1 MKIFTISL
9 GCDKNL
15 VDTEKM
21 LGFFQE
27 KQYELVDQELDAD
40 IILVNTCAF
49 INDAKEESIQT
60 ILEMAHYKE
69 IGKCKALLVTGCLGQ
84 RFAQDIIEQL
94 PEVDGILG
102 TNDYS
107 HLEEVIQKALN
118 GERPVFTDGI
128 ATGQFFQAKRVVS
141 SPGHCAYLKI
151 AEGCDKHCTY
161 CIIPSMRGSYRSV
174 LMETLVEE
182 ARTLALAGVKELIL
196 VAQETTLYGI
206 DIYGKKMIGQLLDHL
221 NEIPGL
227 EWIRILYCYP
237 EEIDDEFIQ
246 AILRNSKVC
255 HYLDIPIQHASDSLL
270 KKMGRRTTR
279 LELEAIIENLRLK
292 IPDIALRTTIIC
304 GFPGETD
311 ADHQELLT
319 FLNKIEFDRL
329 GVFTYSPEEGT
340 PAATYEDQVPAQ
352 LALSRKEEVM
362 ELSEAIVF
370 DKNEAFTGCDLK
382 IMVEGKVT
390 DEHTYVGR
398 TYRDAPEVDGLVFF
412 SSEEEFLTGEFVTVK
427 ITAGYD
433 YDMIGELK

>member
-206 DIYGKKMIGQLLDHL
+206 DIYGKKMIGQLLDQL

>member
-1 MKIFTISL
+1 MKFAIYTL
-9 GCDKNL
+9 GCKVNQADSQS
-15 VDTEKM
+15 M
-21 LGFFQE
+21 QE
-27 KQYELVDQELDAD
+27 ILIKAGYEFVAPEAGAD
-40 IILVNTCAF
+40 IYIINTCVVT
-49 INDAKEESIQT
+49 NVGQQKSRQT
-60 ILEMAHYKE
+60 IRKFIRENPNAM
-69 IGKCKALLVTGCLGQ
+69 IIVTGCYPQTAIGEVEGIPGVAL
-84 RFAQDIIEQL
+84 IIGNK
-94 PEVDGILG
+94 DR
-102 TNDYS
+102 
-107 HLEEVIQKALN
+107 H
-118 GERPVFTDGI
+118 
-128 ATGQFFQAKRVVS
+128 
-141 SPGHCAYLKI
+141 KI
-151 AEGCDKHCTY
+151 AELIVEYQQENSTEPLNIVSDINMIHNFEDIPTGMHSEKTRAFLKIQEGCNQFCTY
-161 CIIPSMRGSYRSV
+161 CIIPPMRGSYRSV

-206 DIYGKKMIGQLLDHL
+206 DIYGKKMIGQLLDQL

-362 ELSEAIVF
+362 ELLMKFPSPHSGI
-370 DKNEAFTGCDLK
+370 L
-382 IMVEGKVT
+382 
-390 DEHTYVGR
+390 
-398 TYRDAPEVDGLVFF
+398 
-412 SSEEEFLTGEFVTVK
+412 FL
-427 ITAGYD
+427 
-433 YDMIGELK
+433 

>member
-1 MKIFTISL
+1 
-9 GCDKNL
+9 
-15 VDTEKM
+15 
-21 LGFFQE
+21 
-27 KQYELVDQELDAD
+27 
-40 IILVNTCAF
+40 
-49 INDAKEESIQT
+49 
-60 ILEMAHYKE
+60 
-69 IGKCKALLVTGCLGQ
+69 
-84 RFAQDIIEQL
+84 
-94 PEVDGILG
+94 
-102 TNDYS
+102 
-107 HLEEVIQKALN
+107 
-118 GERPVFTDGI
+118 
-128 ATGQFFQAKRVVS
+128 
-141 SPGHCAYLKI
+141 
-151 AEGCDKHCTY
+151 
-161 CIIPSMRGSYRSV
+161 
-174 LMETLVEE
+174 
-182 ARTLALAGVKELIL
+182 
-196 VAQETTLYGI
+196 
-206 DIYGKKMIGQLLDHL
+206 
-221 NEIPGL
+221 
-227 EWIRILYCYP
+227 
-237 EEIDDEFIQ
+237 
-246 AILRNSKVC
+246 
-255 HYLDIPIQHASDSLL
+255 
-270 KKMGRRTTR
+270 MGRRTTR

>member
-27 KQYELVDQELDAD
+27 KQYELVDNELEAD
-40 IILVNTCAF
+40 IIIVNTCAF

-60 ILEMAHYKE
+60 ILEMTNYKE
-69 IGKCKALLVTGCLGQ
+69 IGVCKALLVTGCLGQ
-84 RFAQDIIEQL
+84 RYAQDILDQL

-107 HLEEVIQKALN
+107 HLEEAIQKAMDQKK
-118 GERPVFTDGI
+118 PVFTDGI
-128 ATGQFFQAKRVVS
+128 KAGNFFQAKRVLS
-141 SPGHCAYLKI
+141 APGHSAFLKI

-161 CIIPSMRGSYRSV
+161 CIIPSMRGCYRSV
-174 LMETLVEE
+174 PMETLIEE
-182 ARTLALAGVKELIL
+182 ATTLAKAGVKELIL
-196 VAQETTLYGI
+196 VAQETTLYGV
-206 DIYGKKMIGQLLDHL
+206 DLYGKKLIGQLLDQL
-221 NEIPGL
+221 NEIHEL

-246 AILRNSKVC
+246 AIIRNTKVC
-255 HYLDIPIQHASDSLL
+255 HYLDMPIQHASDGML
-270 KKMGRRTTR
+270 KRMGRRTTR
-279 LELEAIIENLRLK
+279 LELEAIIEKLRLN
-292 IPDIALRTTIIC
+292 IPDICLRTTIIC
-304 GFPGETD
+304 GFPGETE
-311 ADHQELLT
+311 ADQTELLS
-319 FLNKIEFDRL
+319 FLNKVEFDRL

-340 PAATYEDQVPAQ
+340 PAATYEDQVTEE

-370 DKNEAFTGCDLK
+370 EKNESFTGQELK
-382 IMVEGKVT
+382 VMVEGKVA
-390 DEHTYVGR
+390 DEHAYVGR
-398 TYRDAPEVDGLVFF
+398 TYRDAPSIDGLVFF
-412 SSEEEFLTGEFVTVK
+412 HSEDEFATGEFVTVE

>member
-84 RFAQDIIEQL
+84 RFAQDILEQL

-107 HLEEVIQKALN
+107 HLEGVIQKALN

-128 ATGQFFQAKRVVS
+128 TSGQFFQAKRVVS
-141 SPGHCAYLKI
+141 APGHSAYLKI

-161 CIIPSMRGSYRSV
+161 CIIPSMRGRYRSV

-182 ARTLALAGVKELIL
+182 ARTLAQAGVKELIL
-196 VAQETTLYGI
+196 VAQETTLYGT
-206 DIYGKKMIGQLLDHL
+206 DIYGKKMIGQLLDQL
-221 NEIPGL
+221 NEISGL

-270 KKMGRRTTR
+270 KKMGRKTTR

-311 ADHQELLT
+311 DDHQELLT

-370 DKNEAFTGCDLK
+370 DKNEAFTGCDLR

-433 YDMIGELK
+433 YDMMGELK